1 VRVNTATELGHLVR
15 DKRKQQNLTQA
26 QLANKIGVSRK
37 WLIDLE
43 GGKATAE
50 VSLVLRALRS
60 LGIDIEVKDRTSRVV
75 TDRTFNIDDIVD
87 ATRTRR

>member
-1 VRVNTATELGHLVR
+1 MRVNTATELGHLVR

-43 GGKATAE
+43 SGKATAE
-50 VSLVLRALRS
+50 VSLVLRTLRS
-60 LGIDIEVKDRTSRVV
+60 LGIEMEVKDRTSRVV

-87 ATRTRR
+87 ATRKRR

>member
-1 VRVNTATELGHLVR
+1 MRVNTATELGHLVR